1 MRNSRKNRRISASR
15 RRIMSARNNASSRL
29 RKRPIKASS
38 LGNFTNDDFKRM
50 MEQICDN
57 IVEDYT
63 HDGDIDESIREAL
76 DYEIETE
83 CTYYA
88 DCFNIIWGS
97 DVTDWSDADRN
108 ISSIVE
114 LAAWIIES
122 EFYNEGYYNDVY
134 ERITNGDEDDDY
146 E

>member
-1 MRNSRKNRRISASR
+1 M
-15 RRIMSARNNASSRL
+15 
-29 RKRPIKASS
+29 RKRFAKSTRNIRATRAINASS
-38 LGNFTNDDFKRM
+38 LGNFTNDDFKRL

-57 IVEDYT
+57 IVEDYDY
-63 HDGDIDESIREAL
+63 DGDPSDDIHDALMEQIDS
-76 DYEIETE
+76 E

-97 DVTDWSDADRN
+97 DVTDWSDADRE
-108 ISSIVE
+108 ITSITG

-122 EFYNEGYYNDVY
+122 EFYNEGYYDDVY
-134 ERITNGDEDDDY
+134 DRITNGVDEDEEY

>member
-38 LGNFTNDDFKRM
+38 LGNFTNDDFKRL

-57 IVEDYT
+57 IVNEYDF
-63 HDGDIDESIREAL
+63 DGDPGDAIYDALWEQIDS
-76 DYEIETE
+76 E

-122 EFYNEGYYNDVY
+122 EFYNEGYYDDVY